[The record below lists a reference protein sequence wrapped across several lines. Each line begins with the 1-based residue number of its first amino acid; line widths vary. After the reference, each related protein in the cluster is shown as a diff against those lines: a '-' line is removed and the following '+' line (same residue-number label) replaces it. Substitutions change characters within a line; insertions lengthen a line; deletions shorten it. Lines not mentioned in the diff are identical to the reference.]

1 MSYSIDEMA
10 LGKAWYHR
18 RAKVFFALMVASLV
32 MTAFAVAMIITS
44 EEDKGAGIVGTV
56 EVGIVAVVF
65 LILWARMHY
74 GEKSSGLA
82 LKRGSAVA
90 AVLKESMPDFEAT
103 NEFVIH
109 PYDKRSPKV
118 WVSQEQGQIQFLLS
132 DPNPVHAWKKERL
145 RKTKCMKVT
154 SLLDIDLKVAHETIT
169 SFGAY
174 GINPL
179 DKTTLIA
186 GGGTKATRTVGYYSV
201 DFLFD
206 DVDLPFVSICFG
218 RNSDGAKK
226 LFYAVKALQQRGET
240 SD

>member
-1 MSYSIDEMA
+1 MNYSIDEIT
-10 LGKAWYHR
+10 LGKAWYRR
-18 RAKVFFALMVASLV
+18 RAKVFFALMVAFLV
-32 MTAFAVAMIITS
+32 MTAFAVAMIIAS
-44 EEDKGAGIVGTV
+44 GEGKGADIVGTV
-56 EVGIVAVVF
+56 EIGIVAVVF
-65 LILWARMHY
+65 LALWARMHY
-74 GEKSSGLA
+74 GEKSDGLA

-103 NEFVIH
+103 NEFVIR
-109 PYDKRSPKV
+109 PSDKRSPKV
-118 WVSQEQGQIQFLLS
+118 WLSQEQGQIQFLLS
-132 DPNPVHAWKKERL
+132 DPNPDHPWKKGRL

-179 DKTTLIA
+179 DKTVLIA
-186 GGGTKATRTVGYYSV
+186 GGGSKSTRTIGYYSV

-206 DVDLPFVSICFG
+206 DVDFPFVSICFE

-226 LFYAVKALQQRGET
+226 LFYAIKALQQRGELG
-240 SD
+240 D

>member
-1 MSYSIDEMA
+1 MNYSTDETA
-10 LGKAWYHR
+10 LGKAWYR
-18 RAKVFFALMVASLV
+18 KRARVFFALAATFLAL
-32 MTAFAVAMIITS
+32 TACAFAMVFTS
-44 EEDKGAGIVGTV
+44 EEDRGATV
-56 EVGIVAVVF
+56 AGALEVAVIAVVF
-65 LILWARMHY
+65 LVLWLRMRH
-74 GEKSSGLA
+74 GERSRELT
-82 LKRGSAVA
+82 LKRGVAVA
-90 AVLKESMPDFEAT
+90 RVLKESMPDFNGA
-103 NEFVIH
+103 NEFVVR

-118 WVSQEQGQIQFLLS
+118 WVDQEQGQIQFLLS
-132 DPNPVHAWKKERL
+132 SPNPVHPWKKERL
-145 RKTKCMKVT
+145 GKTKCMKVA
-154 SLLDIDLKVAHETIT
+154 SILDIDLKVAHETIT

-226 LFYAVKALQQRGET
+226 LFYAVKALQQRGEK